1 MRFDVAIVALKLTTK
16 RTPLASARIALD
28 LMDEGVIDAAT
39 ALERTAELQE
49 EDLGTLRLASQD
61 TPGTQVE
68 PLGQGIPASP
78 GVVSGEIALDGQRAA
93 ARAGV
98 GTSVVLVR
106 QDAQTSDISALE
118 LALGLLTQ
126 RGARTA
132 HAAVVARQLGK
143 VCLVGC
149 ESLRIDLSA
158 RTVQIET
165 MLLHEGDVITLDGN
179 EGAVYSGA
187 VAAVM
192 VPDEVLLERLQA
204 LRTSQ
209 AVAPAHRKH
218 GK

>member
-1 MRFDVAIVALKLTTK
+1 
-16 RTPLASARIALD
+16 
-28 LMDEGVIDAAT
+28 
-39 ALERTAELQE
+39 
-49 EDLGTLRLASQD
+49 
-61 TPGTQVE
+61 
-68 PLGQGIPASP
+68 
-78 GVVSGEIALDGQRAA
+78 VVSGEIALDGQRAA
-93 ARAGV
+93 ARAGA
-98 GTSVVLVR
+98 GTSIVLVR

-149 ESLRIDLSA
+149 ESLRIDMSA
-158 RTVQIET
+158 RTVQIGR

-187 VAAVM
+187 VAAVL